1 MVSVLAA
8 LLAVGIA
15 LLPCQLTLQPQHRV
29 MSASELVGRLSSGQG
44 VNEVG
49 IVVEGELDLRPLGT
63 VARPFRCR
71 GCTFSGTIEA
81 TDVVFQGIVDL
92 SGATLKGALLL
103 AGARLDAPFL
113 FDSTYD
119 HRSEIHGRMDLR
131 LVKFSDFASLDGARL
146 LGPINFTSAQFLRGV
161 SFVETEFFAEAFFDR
176 VQFGSMASF
185 AGASTEGLRM
195 ERATFSGPAI
205 FRQHT
210 FHADADFTGATFQQQ
225 ANFTLAE
232 FEGKALFD
240 SASFEQGASFRLMSA
255 LSASFRSAQARGPL
269 IFDGAVFVNGASLAG
284 LSVLDL
290 LSLQSMHIPT
300 AKLELDELSASTL
313 LLDVSTVDQVRGVSV
328 QQKVLSQVEK
338 SAEATGDLS
347 LANDARFH
355 RLTLQASHSGPAY
368 QVFDRIVLREIGGYL
383 VRPIHPLRAI
393 VFVLALGVMVRAIPT
408 WWRNTRLSLLSVARR
423 STTCA
428 PRLASTGG
436 SNTRAFVRGLW
447 VSAHQVVAKQPGIEW
462 QDDEVPSGRAVAV
475 WSEFLAHKILIVLF
489 LLSLGNSNP
498 TVRQIID
505 SVVRG

>member
-15 LLPCQLTLQPQHRV
+15 LLPWQITLQPIHRV
-29 MSASELVGRLSSGQG
+29 VSASELVKGLAFGQG
-44 VNEVG
+44 VNEAD

-63 VARPFRCR
+63 VAHPFRCR
-71 GCTFSGTIEA
+71 GCIFSGSIEA

-92 SGATLKGALLL
+92 SGTTLKGALVLT
-103 AGARLDAPFL
+103 GARLEAPFI
-113 FDSTYD
+113 FDSTHD
-119 HRSEIHGRMDLR
+119 RWSEIHGRADLK

-146 LGPINFTSAQFLRGV
+146 LGPIDFTSAQFSRGA
-161 SFVETEFFAEAFFDR
+161 SFAETEFFTEAFFDR

-195 ERATFSGPAI
+195 GRATFAGPAV
-205 FRQHT
+205 FRQHI
-210 FHADADFTGATFQQQ
+210 FHADADFTGATFQGQ

-240 SASFEQGASFRLMSA
+240 SVSFEQGASFRLASV
-255 LSASFRSAQARGPL
+255 LSASFRSSQAQGPL

-284 LSVLDL
+284 LSVLGL
-290 LSLQSMHIPT
+290 LSLQSLHVPT
-300 AKLELDELSASTL
+300 ARLELDELSASTL
-313 LLDVSTVDQVRGVSV
+313 LLDVSTVDQVRGVVV

-355 RLTLQASHSGPAY
+355 RLKLQASHSGLAY
-368 QVFDRIVLREIGGYL
+368 RVFDRIVLREIGGYL
-383 VRPIHPLRAI
+383 VRPVYPLRAL
-393 VFVLALGVMVRAIPT
+393 VVVLVLGVIVRAVPT
-408 WWRNTRLSLLSVARR
+408 WWRNSSLYLISVMRQSATRAH
-423 STTCA
+423 
-428 PRLASTGG
+428 RLASTGR
-436 SNTRAFVRGLW
+436 SNIQALVRGLW
-447 VSAHQVVAKQPGIEW
+447 VSAHQVVAKQPSIEW
-462 QDDEVPSGRAVAV
+462 QDDEMPSGRAVAV
-475 WSEFLAHKILIVLF
+475 WSEFLAHKIFIVLF

-505 SVVRG
+505 AVVRG